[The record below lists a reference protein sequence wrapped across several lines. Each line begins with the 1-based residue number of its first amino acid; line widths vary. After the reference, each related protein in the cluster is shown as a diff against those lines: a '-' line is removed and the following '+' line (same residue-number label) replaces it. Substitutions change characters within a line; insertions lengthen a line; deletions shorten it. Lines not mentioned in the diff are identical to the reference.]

1 MNGGANNMIGGKSS
15 KAAPLY
21 PRFVMHGGAHPLAVM
36 EGGAAIGLANAAPA
50 AAPLLAAWPTA
61 RDSFNPVAVLDA
73 RIKELEEQFKTATG
87 STGLS
92 GTVSTQIRTYADTVN
107 TTIRN
112 LQQNLKE
119 LTEANAALAQYPV
132 GLGMDAATFDGNKL
146 RSLSAQA
153 EQLNKDSQKA
163 AKQLDKLEQI
173 KNSLESL
180 VNQSTPPR
188 RT

>member
-1 MNGGANNMIGGKSS
+1 
-15 KAAPLY
+15 
-21 PRFVMHGGAHPLAVM
+21 
-36 EGGAAIGLANAAPA
+36 
-50 AAPLLAAWPTA
+50 
-61 RDSFNPVAVLDA
+61 
-73 RIKELEEQFKTATG
+73 
-87 STGLS
+87 
-92 GTVSTQIRTYADTVN
+92 
-107 TTIRN
+107 
-112 LQQNLKE
+112 
-119 LTEANAALAQYPV
+119 
-132 GLGMDAATFDGNKL
+132 MDAATFDGNKL